1 LDPTVPDT
9 SFLERLKSHRGGLVR
24 VLAQRNSAVSLDQ
37 WNNKL
42 CLLLDARRWGSATT
56 VVEVELLA
64 DGRVIRLWLVPREI
78 EFLGGEERDR

>member
-1 LDPTVPDT
+1 VPDT
-9 SFLERLKSHRGGLVR
+9 SFIDRLESHRGGLVR
-24 VLAQRNSAVSLDQ
+24 VLAHRSSAVSISQ

-42 CLLLDARRWGSATT
+42 CLLLDARRLSSATT

-78 EFLGGEERDR
+78 EFLGGEAGER

>member
-1 LDPTVPDT
+1 M
-9 SFLERLKSHRGGLVR
+9 
-24 VLAQRNSAVSLDQ
+24 LAQRNSAVSLDQ